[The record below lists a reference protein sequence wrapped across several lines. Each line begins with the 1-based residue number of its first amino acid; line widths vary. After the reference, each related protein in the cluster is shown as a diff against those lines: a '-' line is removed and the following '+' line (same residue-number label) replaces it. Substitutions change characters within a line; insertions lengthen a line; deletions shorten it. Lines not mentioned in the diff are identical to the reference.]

1 VLLPQAGLDA
11 EAVHDPLGFLASDD
25 LIMMCFLEYE
35 PARVRVHDLI
45 WVREPDGWRL
55 RKGAYRKLRLGP
67 DAVTTRLVRAG
78 FTVEP
83 HQAPAGVVALV
94 AVSARPRPGQ
104 ERGSWMRPEA

>member
-1 VLLPQAGLDA
+1 
-11 EAVHDPLGFLASDD
+11 
-25 LIMMCFLEYE
+25 MTCFLEYE

-83 HQAPAGVVALV
+83 HQASAGVVALV